1 MSSTINPHDR
11 ASRIRLLLMDV
22 DGVWTDGSLYYL
34 PGSDQE
40 LVEVKASSAYDGM
53 ALRWFHA
60 AGYCSGLISGRE
72 SPGVAFRAEMLG
84 IRYIYQGY
92 LKKIGPYEEICR
104 DAGVSDEQVAYIG
117 DDLPDIPLIT
127 RVGLGVAVAN
137 ARREVKARADYTT
150 SASGGSGAVRELVEL
165 IMGSQGTWDQVLDQ
179 YGAR

>member
-1 MSSTINPHDR
+1 MSPRASPRDR
-11 ASRIRLLLMDV
+11 AGRIRLLLMDV
-22 DGVWTDGSLYYL
+22 DGVWTDGSLFYL
-34 PGSDQE
+34 PDSGEE

-84 IRYIYQGY
+84 IRYIYQGH
-92 LKKIGPYEEICR
+92 LQKIGPYEEICR

-117 DDLPDIPLIT
+117 DDLPDVPLIT

-137 ARREVKARADYTT
+137 ARPEVKARADYIT
-150 SASGGSGAVRELVEL
+150 SVPGGSGAIRELVEL
-165 IMGSQGTWDQVLDQ
+165 IMGSQGTWDEVLDR